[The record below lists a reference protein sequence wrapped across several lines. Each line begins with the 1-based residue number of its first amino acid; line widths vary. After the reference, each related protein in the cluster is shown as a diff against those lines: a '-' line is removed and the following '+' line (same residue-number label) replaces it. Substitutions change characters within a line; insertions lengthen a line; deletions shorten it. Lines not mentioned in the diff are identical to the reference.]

1 MPTADLRVSP
11 AKKSSPP
18 TIDRRSG
25 TDRRK
30 VDVGPP
36 AGTRERRRGIEP
48 RQPEVQELQLTDSQ
62 WGALDKDLGRG
73 GR

>member
-1 MPTADLRVSP
+1 MSP

-18 TIDRRSG
+18 STDRRSG
-25 TDRRK
+25 VDRRK

-62 WGALDKDLGRG
+62 WGALDRDLGG
-73 GR
+73 TGR